1 MAFQANC
8 QVSKTDLITA
18 YITDQEVATGKRL
31 AVVVESTWGNKQEKA
46 SVILTKEDAVR
57 FRELL
62 NEFIDGPAHTA
73 EEVEAASRVCY
84 KPVLDVLPAENLA
97 HLLMKDV

>member
-18 YITDQEVATGKRL
+18 YITENEVPGEKRL
-31 AVVVESTWGNKQEKA
+31 AVVVESTWGKQQEKG
-46 SVILTKEDAVR
+46 SVILTKEDAVL

-62 NEFIDGPAHTA
+62 NEFINDEPAPT
-73 EEVEAASRVCY
+73 
-84 KPVLDVLPAENLA
+84 LDVLPAENLA